1 MLLKTS
7 SRIYGK
13 ALILDCNGRIVFGE
27 ETAYLREQVMELL
40 RQSKHVVLNLSNVNF
55 IDSSG
60 VGEMIRLL
68 MEANGEQK
76 MIVLSGL
83 TGRVRDVLQITKL
96 ATVFDT
102 YPTAVEAA
110 EALSGESAD
119 GARAC

>member
-13 ALILDCNGRIVFGE
+13 AFILDCHGRIVFGE
-27 ETAYLREQVMELL
+27 ETAHLREQVFDLL
-40 RQSKHVVLNLSNVNF
+40 RQSPYVVLNLSNVNF

-60 VGEMIRLL
+60 VGELIRLL
-68 MEANGEQK
+68 QRATGEQK
-76 MIVLSGL
+76 TIVLAGL

-110 EALSGESAD
+110 EELSSRTAAAGQ
-119 GARAC
+119 